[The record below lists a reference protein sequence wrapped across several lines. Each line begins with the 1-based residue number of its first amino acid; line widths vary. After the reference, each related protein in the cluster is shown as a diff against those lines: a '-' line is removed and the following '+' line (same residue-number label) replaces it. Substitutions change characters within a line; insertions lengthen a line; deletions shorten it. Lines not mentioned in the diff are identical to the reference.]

1 MTTTKL
7 LDSKPTQ
14 PVNKWKPNP
23 GAQEFALRQP
33 TTVFEILYGGQRGGG
48 KTDAGMVWVGH
59 RRWRDH
65 DGTLRPV
72 LEHPRYRALV
82 IRKNAD
88 DLSDWIERFRFM
100 YAGTGAK
107 IGYQPAIIRF
117 PSGALIR
124 TGHLKDDQAYTKYQ
138 GHEYQS
144 ILIEELT
151 QIPTEKR
158 YIQLRSS
165 CRSTIPELRPQFFG
179 TTNPGGHGHAWVKEH
194 FVAPAAPMSVFEVEG
209 NTRIFIPAGIEDN
222 PVLVKNDPD
231 YVKRLEE
238 IKHIDYELYKA
249 WRLGSWDVF
258 AGQAFREWDY
268 ARHVL
273 DGVYNRMEFS
283 LDVCQKIITF
293 DWGYR
298 DKAAAHW
305 LALTP
310 ENKFGVRRV
319 YVYREIIRTET
330 DPEEWARIIKKFTDI
345 EPVNYMVLPH
355 DCFAHKQSKTTIAS
369 TFKQEIGIQIRRGD
383 TLAAGA
389 RLNRKAMLH
398 LYLSNAH
405 DGRPHLQVH
414 PSCSDF
420 IKTVPL
426 LQYDERNVEDVDT
439 TQDDHSYDSVTL
451 GLVSLGYMPKRS
463 QLLTPTVRTLQTY
476 PTWQTT
482 GQGQI
487 TAPNFW
493 KELEKQR
500 NVRPHDSE
508 YR

>member
-1 MTTTKL
+1 MTTTL
-7 LDSKPTQ
+7 QAAPTT

-23 GAQEFALRQP
+23 GPQTFALRQP
-33 TTVFEILYGGQRGGG
+33 PTVFEIMYGGQRGGG
-48 KTDAGMVWVGH
+48 KTDAGMVWSGH
-59 RRWRDH
+59 RRWKDSS
-65 DGTLRPV
+65 GNWQAV
-72 LEHPRYRALV
+72 FQHPKYRALV

-100 YAGTGAK
+100 YQGTGCK

-158 YIQLRSS
+158 YIQLISS
-165 CRSTIPELRPQFFG
+165 CRSTTPEIRPQVFT
-179 TTNPGGHGHAWVKEH
+179 TTNPGGHGHAWVKER
-194 FVAPAAPMSVFEVEG
+194 FVSPAEPMTVFSVEG
-209 NTRIFIPAGIEDN
+209 NNRIFIPAGIEDN
-222 PVLVKNDPD
+222 PTLVEHDPG
-231 YVKRLEE
+231 YVQRLEE
-238 IKHIDYELYKA
+238 IKHVDYELYKA

-258 AGQAFREWDY
+258 AGQAFREFDY
-268 ARHVL
+268 AKHVI
-273 DGVYNRMEFS
+273 DGIHNKMEYS
-283 LDVCQKIITF
+283 LDVCEKIITF

-310 ENKFGVRRV
+310 ENRYGVRHV

-330 DPEEWARIIKKFTDI
+330 DPDEWAAIIKKFTDI
-345 EPVNYMVLPH
+345 EPVKYMVLPH

-369 TFKQEIGIQIRRGD
+369 TFSQKIKINIRRGD
-383 TLAAGA
+383 TLAQGA

-398 LYLSNAH
+398 LYLGDSP
-405 DGRPHLQVH
+405 DGTPYMSFH
-414 PSCSDF
+414 PTCKDA
-420 IKTVPL
+420 IKTIPL
-426 LQYDERNVEDVDT
+426 LQYDERHVEDIDT

-451 GLVSLGYMPKRS
+451 GLVSLGYRPRKS
-463 QLLTPTVRTLQTY
+463 ELLLPRAKVVQTF
-476 PTWQTT
+476 PTWNTNQ
-482 GQGQI
+482 QGNI

-493 KELEKQR
+493 QEFDRQKSIK
-500 NVRPHDSE
+500 PHDAE
-508 YR
+508 YM